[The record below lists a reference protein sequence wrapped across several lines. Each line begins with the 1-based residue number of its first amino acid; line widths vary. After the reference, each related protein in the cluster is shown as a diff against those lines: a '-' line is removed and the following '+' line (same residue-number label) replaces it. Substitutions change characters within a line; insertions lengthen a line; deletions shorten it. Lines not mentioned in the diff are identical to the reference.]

1 MSKNTRYVGLDVH
14 KDTISVAVAE
24 SGRQGE
30 VRYHGVIANSE
41 PAIRKLVKKLG
52 PAEEL
57 RCCYEAGP
65 CGFVLYWL
73 LTLLGVDCTVVA
85 PSLIPERA
93 GDRVKTDRRDAEKL
107 ARLHRSG
114 ELVAVWV
121 PDPAHEALRDLV
133 RLRESAVK
141 DRHGV
146 RQQLGKFLLRRG
158 RSKPTEWTSWTHKHM
173 EWLGQQKFEHT
184 SDEIIHCDLMSEI
197 KHQDARV
204 ERLEKGID
212 EAMERAPTE
221 QQELVAA
228 LATLR
233 GVAKLTALT
242 LVVEVGSFSRFQ
254 TAGSLMSYCGLVPS
268 ENSTGGP
275 KKARRGRI
283 TKTGN
288 AHLRRI
294 LGEASWHYA
303 KRPRPS
309 PKLARRQKGASP
321 ALLEISRKAEARLS
335 SRFARLTLKG
345 KPKPKAAIAVAREL
359 LGFIWDIG
367 VQVERQQRERQ
378 SHQPPPRERRP
389 REQQPRGQRPEHQ
402 AA

>member
-24 SGRQGE
+24 PGRSGE
-30 VRYHGVIANSE
+30 VRYHGTIANNE
-41 PAIRKLVKKLG
+41 PAVRKLVKKLG

-65 CGFVLYWL
+65 CGYVLFWL
-73 LTLLGVDCTVVA
+73 LTALGVDCTVVA

-141 DRHGV
+141 SRLRVRH
-146 RQQLGKFLLRRG
+146 QLSKFLLRRG
-158 RSKPTEWTSWTHKHM
+158 RTKPTGWVSWTCKHM
-173 EWLGQQKFEHT
+173 DWIRQHKFEHV
-184 SDEIIHCDLMSEI
+184 SDTIIHVDLLHEVQ
-197 KHQDARV
+197 HADARI
-204 ERLEKGID
+204 ERLEQAID
-212 EAMERAPTE
+212 EAMTRAPAE

-233 GVAKLTALT
+233 GVGRLTAVT
-242 LVVEVGSFSRFQ
+242 LVVEVGSFSRFHS
-254 TAGSLMSYCGLVPS
+254 AGALMSYCGMVPS
-268 ENSTGGP
+268 EHSTGGP
-275 KKARRGRI
+275 GKARRGRI
-283 TKTGN
+283 TKAGN

-309 PKLARRQKGASP
+309 PALARRQKGASP
-321 ALLEISRKAEARLS
+321 ALLEISRKAEQRLS
-335 SRFARLTLKG
+335 MRFARLTFQG
-345 KPKPKAAIAVAREL
+345 KPRPKAVTAVAREL
-359 LGFIWDIG
+359 LGFVWDIG
-367 VQVERQQRERQ
+367 VKVERQQRER
-378 SHQPPPRERRP
+378 PPERRV
-389 REQQPRGQRPEHQ
+389 
-402 AA
+402 A

>member
-24 SGRQGE
+24 PGRQGE

-65 CGFVLYWL
+65 CGYVLYWQ
-73 LTLLGVDCTVVA
+73 LTALGVDCTVVA
-85 PSLIPERA
+85 PSLIPERP

-133 RLRESAVK
+133 RLRESAVQN
-141 DRHGV
+141 RLRT
-146 RQQLGKFLLRRG
+146 RQQLTKFLLRRG
-158 RSKPTEWTSWTHKHM
+158 RPKPKEWASWTRKHL
-173 EWLGQQKFEHT
+173 EWLRQQKFDQE
-184 SDEIIHCDLMSEI
+184 SDEIIYSDLMSEMQ
-197 KHQDARV
+197 HTDERV
-204 ERLEKGID
+204 ARLEKSID
-212 EAMERAPTE
+212 EAMERAPAE

-233 GVAKLTALT
+233 GVARLTAIT
-242 LVVEVGSFSRFQ
+242 LVVEVGCFSRFKK
-254 TAGSLMSYCGLVPS
+254 ASSLMSYCGVVPS

-275 KKARRGRI
+275 GKARRGRI

-294 LGEASWHYA
+294 LGEASWHYT

-309 PKLARRQKGASP
+309 PKLARRRKGASP
-321 ALLEISRKAEARLS
+321 ALLEISRKAEQRLS
-335 SRFARLTLKG
+335 SRFARLTFKG
-345 KPKPKAAIAVAREL
+345 IPRPKAAMAVAREL
-359 LGFIWDIG
+359 LGFVWDIG
-367 VQVERQQRERQ
+367 VQVEQQQRERQ
-378 SHQPPPRERRP
+378 QGRQQRQRQPEPRT
-389 REQQPRGQRPEHQ
+389 
-402 AA
+402 A

>member
-14 KDTISVAVAE
+14 KETISVAVAE
-24 SGRQGE
+24 PGRAGE
-30 VRYHGVIANSE
+30 VRYLGRIANSE

-57 RCCYEAGP
+57 CCCYEAGP
-65 CGFVLYWL
+65 CGYVLYWQ
-73 LTLLGVDCTVVA
+73 LTRLGVDCTVVA

-114 ELVAVWV
+114 ELVGVWV
-121 PDPAHEALRDLV
+121 PDPAQEALRDLV

-141 DRHGV
+141 DRLRV
-146 RQQLGKFLLRRG
+146 RNQLGKFLLRRG
-158 RSKPTEWTSWTHKHM
+158 RSKPKEWTSWTRKHL
-173 EWLGQQKFEHT
+173 EWIGQQEFEQS
-184 SDEIIHCDLMSEI
+184 SDKVIHIDLVSEVQ
-197 KHQDARV
+197 HQDGRIK
-204 ERLEKGID
+204 RLEEAID
-212 EAMERAPTE
+212 EAMERAPGE
-221 QQELVAA
+221 LRELVAA

-233 GVAKLTALT
+233 GVAQLTAVT
-242 LVVEVGSFSRFQ
+242 LVTEVGCFSRFR
-254 TAGSLMSYCGLVPS
+254 TAGALMSYCGMVPS
-268 ENSTGGP
+268 EHSTGDP
-275 KKARRGRI
+275 ANAKRGRI

-309 PKLARRQKGASP
+309 PKLARRQKGACP
-321 ALLEISRKAEARLS
+321 AFLEISRKAEQRLS
-335 SRFARLTLKG
+335 SRFARLTFKG
-345 KPKPKAAIAVAREL
+345 KPRPKAAIAVAREL

-367 VQVERQQRERQ
+367 VQVEQQQRERRQ
-378 SHQPPPRERRP
+378 RER
-389 REQQPRGQRPEHQ
+389 QPERR

>member
-14 KDTISVAVAE
+14 KETIAVAVAE
-24 SGRQGE
+24 PGRQGE
-30 VRYHGVIANSE
+30 VRYHGAIPNTE
-41 PAIRKLVKKLG
+41 HAIRKLVKKLG
-52 PAEEL
+52 PAAEL

-65 CGFVLYWL
+65 CGYVLYWL
-73 LTLLGVDCTVVA
+73 LTMLGVDCTVVA
-85 PSLIPERA
+85 PSLIPERK

-121 PDPAHEALRDLV
+121 PDRAQEALRDLV
-133 RLRESAVK
+133 RLRESAVE
-141 DRHGV
+141 DRLRV
-146 RQQLGKFLLRRG
+146 RQQLTKFLLRRG
-158 RSKPTEWTSWTHKHM
+158 RSKPKEWASWTRKHL
-173 EWLGQQKFEHT
+173 EWLRQQKFDQE
-184 SDEIIHCDLMSEI
+184 SDEVIYSDLMSELQ
-197 KHQDARV
+197 HREERV
-204 ERLEKGID
+204 ARLEKSMD
-212 EAMERAPTE
+212 EAMERAPAE

-233 GVAKLTALT
+233 GVARLTAMT
-242 LVVEVGSFSRFQ
+242 LVLEVGCFSRFKK
-254 TAGSLMSYCGLVPS
+254 ASSLMSYCGLVPS

-275 KKARRGRI
+275 ANARRGRI

-321 ALLEISRKAEARLS
+321 ALLAISRKAEQRLS
-335 SRFARLTLKG
+335 NRFARLTFKNV
-345 KPKPKAAIAVAREL
+345 PRPKAAIAVAREL
-359 LGFIWDIG
+359 LGFVWDIG
-367 VQVERQQRERQ
+367 VQVEQQQRERQQRERR
-378 SHQPPPRERRP
+378 QPKR
-389 REQQPRGQRPEHQ
+389 QQPKRQPEHR

>member
-14 KDTISVAVAE
+14 KETISVAVAE
-24 SGRQGE
+24 PGRAGE
-30 VRYHGVIANSE
+30 VRYLGRIANSE

-57 RCCYEAGP
+57 CCCYEAGP
-65 CGFVLYWL
+65 CGYVLYWQ
-73 LTLLGVDCTVVA
+73 LTRLGVDCTVVA

-114 ELVAVWV
+114 ELVGVWV
-121 PDPAHEALRDLV
+121 PDPAQEALRDLV

-141 DRHGV
+141 NRLRV
-146 RQQLGKFLLRRG
+146 RNQLGKFLLRRG
-158 RSKPTEWTSWTHKHM
+158 RSKPKEWTSWTRKHL
-173 EWLGQQKFEHT
+173 EWIGRQEFEHM
-184 SDEIIHCDLMSEI
+184 SDQVIHADLVSEVQHEDERI
-197 KHQDARV
+197 Q
-204 ERLEKGID
+204 RLEKAID
-212 EAMERAPTE
+212 EAMERAPAE
-221 QQELVAA
+221 LRELVTA

-233 GVAKLTALT
+233 GVAQLTAVT
-242 LVVEVGSFSRFQ
+242 LVTEVGCFSRFQ
-254 TAGSLMSYCGLVPS
+254 KASSLMSYCGLVPS
-268 ENSTGGP
+268 EHSTGDP
-275 KKARRGRI
+275 ANAKRGRI

-288 AHLRRI
+288 THLRRI

-321 ALLEISRKAEARLS
+321 ALLAISRKAEQRLS
-335 SRFARLTLKG
+335 SRFARLTFKG
-345 KPKPKAAIAVAREL
+345 KPRPKAAIAVAREL

-367 VQVERQQRERQ
+367 IQVEQQQRERQQRERR
-378 SHQPPPRERRP
+378 PERR
-389 REQQPRGQRPEHQ
+389 

>member
-24 SGRQGE
+24 PGRQGE
-30 VRYHGVIANSE
+30 VRYHGIIANSE

-73 LTLLGVDCTVVA
+73 LTMLGVECMVVA

-114 ELVAVWV
+114 ELVGVWV

-141 DRHGV
+141 NRLRVRH
-146 RQQLGKFLLRRG
+146 QLTKFLLRRG
-158 RSKPTEWTSWTHKHM
+158 RSKPKEWTSWTRKHL
-173 EWLGQQKFEHT
+173 EWLRQQKFEQS
-184 SDEIIHCDLMSEI
+184 SDETIYADLLSEVQHADGRI
-197 KHQDARV
+197 
-204 ERLEKGID
+204 ERLEQAID
-212 EAMERAPTE
+212 EAMTRAPAE
-221 QQELVAA
+221 LQELVAA

-233 GVAKLTALT
+233 GVAQLTAVT
-242 LVVEVGSFSRFQ
+242 LVVEVGCFSRFE
-254 TAGSLMSYCGLVPS
+254 TAGSLMSYCGMVPS
-268 ENSTGGP
+268 EHSTGGP
-275 KKARRGRI
+275 GKARRGRI

-309 PKLARRQKGASP
+309 PKLARRQQGASP
-321 ALLEISRKAEARLS
+321 ALLEIARKAEQRLS

-345 KPKPKAAIAVAREL
+345 KPRPKAAMAVAREL
-359 LGFIWDIG
+359 LGFVWDIG
-367 VQVERQQRERQ
+367 VQVERQQRQRRPERQ
-378 SHQPPPRERRP
+378 
-389 REQQPRGQRPEHQ
+389 

>member
-14 KDTISVAVAE
+14 KETISVAVAE
-24 SGRQGE
+24 PGRKGE
-30 VRYHGVIANSE
+30 VRYHGTIANSE
-41 PAIRKLVKKLG
+41 PAIRRLVKKLG

-65 CGFVLYWL
+65 CGYVLYWL
-73 LTLLGVDCTVVA
+73 LTALGVDCMVVA

-114 ELVAVWV
+114 ELVGVWV

-141 DRHGV
+141 NRLRV
-146 RQQLGKFLLRRG
+146 RQQLTKFLLRRG
-158 RSKPTEWTSWTHKHM
+158 RPKPTGWTSWTRKHL
-173 EWLGQQKFEHT
+173 EWIAQQQFEHS
-184 SDEIIHCDLMSEI
+184 SDKVIHDDLMSEVNHADGRI
-197 KHQDARV
+197 
-204 ERLEKGID
+204 ERLEQSID
-212 EAMERAPTE
+212 EAMTRAPAE

-233 GVAKLTALT
+233 GVARLTAIT
-242 LVVEVGSFSRFQ
+242 LMVEVGCFSRFE
-254 TAGSLMSYCGLVPS
+254 TAGALMSYCGMVPS
-268 ENSTGGP
+268 EHSTGGP
-275 KKARRGRI
+275 NKARRGRI

-309 PKLARRQKGASP
+309 PKLARRRQGASP
-321 ALLEISRKAEARLS
+321 VLLEISRKAEHRLC

-359 LGFIWDIG
+359 LGFVWHIG
-367 VQVERQQRERQ
+367 VQVEQQQRGRRQERQ
-378 SHQPPPRERRP
+378 
-389 REQQPRGQRPEHQ
+389 

>member
-24 SGRQGE
+24 PGREGE
-30 VRYHGVIANSE
+30 VRYRGTIANSE
-41 PAIRKLVKKLG
+41 PAVRKLVKQLG
-52 PAEEL
+52 PVEKL

-65 CGFVLYWL
+65 CGYVLYWL
-73 LTLLGVDCTVVA
+73 LTTLGVHCTVVA

-114 ELVAVWV
+114 ELTEVWV
-121 PDPAHEALRDLV
+121 PTPEDEALRDLV
-133 RLRESAVK
+133 RLRETAVK
-141 DRHGV
+141 DRV
-146 RQQLGKFLLRRG
+146 RVRNQLGKFLLRRG
-158 RSKPTEWTSWTHKHM
+158 RAKPKQWSSWTRKHM
-173 EWLGQQKFEHT
+173 EWLGQQEFGQVIDNVTFTEYLHEVRHE
-184 SDEIIHCDLMSEI
+184 DERI
-197 KHQDARV
+197 ARLDKAI
-204 ERLEKGID
+204 E
-212 EAMERAPTE
+212 EAVANAPAE

-233 GVAKLTALT
+233 GVGRLTAIT
-242 LVVEVGSFSRFQ
+242 LVVEVGCFSRFKK
-254 TAGSLMSYCGLVPS
+254 ASSLMSYCGLVPS
-268 ENSTGGP
+268 EHSTGGP
-275 KKARRGRI
+275 HKARRGHI

-309 PKLARRQKGASP
+309 PKLARRQRGAAP
-321 ALLEISRKAEARLS
+321 ALLEISRKAEHRLS
-335 SRFARLTLKG
+335 SRFLRLTFKNV
-345 KPKPKAAIAVAREL
+345 PRPKAAIAVAREL
-359 LGFIWDIG
+359 LGFVWDIG
-367 VQVERQQRERQ
+367 RQVEQQQQERQ
-378 SHQPPPRERRP
+378 RHERQPGRR
-389 REQQPRGQRPEHQ
+389 

>member
-1 MSKNTRYVGLDVH
+1 MSKDTRYVGLDVH
-14 KDTISVAVAE
+14 KETISVAVAE
-24 SGRQGE
+24 PGREGE
-30 VRYHGVIANSE
+30 VRYHGTIPNNE

-52 PAEEL
+52 PAEKL

-65 CGFVLYWL
+65 CGYVLYWL
-73 LTLLGVDCTVVA
+73 LTALGVGCTVVA

-114 ELVAVWV
+114 ELVGVWV
-121 PDPAHEALRDLV
+121 PDPEHEALRDLV

-141 DRHGV
+141 NRVRVRH
-146 RQQLGKFLLRRG
+146 QLTKFLLRRG
-158 RSKPTEWTSWTHKHM
+158 RSKPKEWTSWTKKHM
-173 EWLGQQKFEHT
+173 VWLAQQVFDQS
-184 SDEIIHCDLMSEI
+184 SDVVIHEDMMSEVR
-197 KHQDARV
+197 HADARI
-204 ERLEKGID
+204 ERLEKSID
-212 EAMERAPTE
+212 EAMARAPAE
-221 QQELVAA
+221 QQEMVAS

-233 GVAKLTALT
+233 GVGQLTAVT
-242 LVVEVGSFSRFQ
+242 LMVEVGCFSRFQ
-254 TAGSLMSYCGLVPS
+254 SAGALMSYCGLVPS
-268 ENSTGGP
+268 EHSTGGP
-275 KKARRGRI
+275 GKARRGGI

-309 PKLARRQKGASP
+309 PKLARRRKGASP
-321 ALLEISRKAEARLS
+321 VLLEISRKAEHRLS
-335 SRFARLTLKG
+335 SRFARLTFKN
-345 KPKPKAAIAVAREL
+345 KPRPKAAMAVAREL
-359 LGFIWDIG
+359 LGFVWDIG

-378 SHQPPPRERRP
+378 QRERPPGR
-389 REQQPRGQRPEHQ
+389 Q

>member
-24 SGRQGE
+24 PGRAGE
-30 VRYHGVIANSE
+30 VRYHGVIANNE

-65 CGFVLYWL
+65 CGYVLYWL
-73 LTLLGVDCTVVA
+73 LTKLGVDCMVVA

-114 ELVAVWV
+114 ELVGVWV

-141 DRHGV
+141 NRLRV
-146 RQQLGKFLLRRG
+146 RQQLSKFLLRRG
-158 RSKPTEWTSWTHKHM
+158 RTKPKEWTSWTRKHV
-173 EWLGQQKFEHT
+173 EWISQQKFEHV
-184 SDEIIHCDLMSEI
+184 SDEVIHADLLYEVQHADGRI
-197 KHQDARV
+197 
-204 ERLEKGID
+204 ERLEQAID
-212 EAMERAPTE
+212 EAMTRVPAE

-233 GVAKLTALT
+233 GVARLTAIT
-242 LVVEVGSFSRFQ
+242 LVAEVGCFSRFE
-254 TAGSLMSYCGLVPS
+254 TAGALMSYCGMVPS
-268 ENSTGGP
+268 EHSTGGP
-275 KKARRGRI
+275 AKARRGGI

-309 PKLARRQKGASP
+309 RKLARRQQGASP
-321 ALLEISRKAEARLS
+321 KLLEISRKAEARLS
-335 SRFARLTLKG
+335 SRFMRLTLKG
-345 KPKPKAAIAVAREL
+345 KPRPKAAMAMAREL
-359 LGFIWDIG
+359 VGFVWAIG
-367 VQVERQQRERQ
+367 VQVEQQQRERQ
-378 SHQPPPRERRP
+378 QRQQQQER
-389 REQQPRGQRPEHQ
+389 Q

>member
-24 SGRQGE
+24 PGRDGE

-41 PAIRKLVKKLG
+41 PTIRKLVKKLG

-65 CGFVLYWL
+65 CGYVLYWL
-73 LTLLGVDCTVVA
+73 LTMLGVDCMVVA

-114 ELVAVWV
+114 ELVGVWV

-141 DRHGV
+141 NRLRVRH
-146 RQQLGKFLLRRG
+146 QLTKFLLRRG
-158 RSKPTEWTSWTHKHM
+158 RAKPTEWTSWTRKHM
-173 EWLGQQKFEHT
+173 EWLAQHKFDHS
-184 SDEIIHCDLMSEI
+184 SDEVIHLDLMSEVQHADGRI
-197 KHQDARV
+197 
-204 ERLEKGID
+204 ERLEKSID
-212 EAMERAPTE
+212 EAMERAPAE

-233 GVAKLTALT
+233 GVARLTAIT
-242 LVVEVGSFSRFQ
+242 LMVEVGCFSRFKK
-254 TAGSLMSYCGLVPS
+254 ASSLMSYCGMVPS
-268 ENSTGGP
+268 EHSTGGP
-275 KKARRGRI
+275 QKAQRGRI

-303 KRPRPS
+303 KRSRPS
-309 PKLARRQKGASP
+309 SKLAHRRKGASP
-321 ALLEISRKAEARLS
+321 AFLEIARKAEQRLS
-335 SRFARLTLKG
+335 SRFARLTFKN
-345 KPKPKAAIAVAREL
+345 KPRPKAAIAVAREL
-359 LGFIWDIG
+359 LGFVWDIG

-378 SHQPPPRERRP
+378 QRERQQRERQPGP
-389 REQQPRGQRPEHQ
+389 R

>member
-24 SGRQGE
+24 SGREGE
-30 VRYHGVIANSE
+30 VRFQGTIANNE
-41 PAIRKLVKKLG
+41 AAIRKLVKKLG
-52 PAEEL
+52 PVEEL

-65 CGFVLYWL
+65 CGYVLYWQ
-73 LTLLGVDCTVVA
+73 LTALGVDCTVVA

-114 ELVAVWV
+114 ELVGVWV

-141 DRHGV
+141 SRLRVRH
-146 RQQLGKFLLRRG
+146 QLTKFLLRRG
-158 RSKPTEWTSWTHKHM
+158 RSKPKEWTSWTRKHL
-173 EWLGQQKFEHT
+173 EWIRQQKFEHA
-184 SDEIIHCDLMSEI
+184 SDEVIHADLLSE
-197 KHQDARV
+197 V
-204 ERLEKGID
+204 EHADGRIARLEKSMD
-212 EAMERAPTE
+212 EAMERAPAE
-221 QQELVAA
+221 QRELVAA

-233 GVAKLTALT
+233 GVARLTAVT
-242 LVVEVGSFSRFQ
+242 LVVEVGSFSRFP
-254 TAGSLMSYCGLVPS
+254 TAGALMSYCGLVPS
-268 ENSTGGP
+268 EHSTGGP
-275 KKARRGRI
+275 GKARRGRI

-288 AHLRRI
+288 AHLRRV

-309 PKLARRQKGASP
+309 PKLARRQKDASP

-335 SRFARLTLKG
+335 SRFTRLTFQG
-345 KPKPKAAIAVAREL
+345 KPRPKAAVAVAREL
-359 LGFIWDIG
+359 LGFVWDIG
-367 VQVERQQRERQ
+367 VQVERQQRERR
-378 SHQPPPRERRP
+378 PERR
-389 REQQPRGQRPEHQ
+389 

>member
-24 SGRQGE
+24 PGRNGE
-30 VRYHGVIANSE
+30 VRYHGTIANSE
-41 PAIRKLVKKLG
+41 PAVRKLLKKLG
-52 PAEEL
+52 PVDAL

-65 CGFVLYWL
+65 CGYVLYWL
-73 LTLLGVDCTVVA
+73 LTALDVDCTVVA

-121 PDPAHEALRDLV
+121 PDPEHEALRDLV
-133 RLRESAVK
+133 RVRESAVK
-141 DRHGV
+141 NRL
-146 RQQLGKFLLRRG
+146 RMRNQLSKFLLRRG
-158 RSKPTEWTSWTHKHM
+158 RSKPKEWTSWTQRHM
-173 EWLGQQKFEHT
+173 EWLQRQTFVHMSDNASFE
-184 SDEIIHCDLMSEI
+184 DMLSEVVHANGRI
-197 KHQDARV
+197 
-204 ERLEKGID
+204 ERLEKSID
-212 EAMERAPTE
+212 EAIERAPAE
-221 QQELVAA
+221 QQELIAA

-233 GVAKLTALT
+233 GVAQLTAVT
-242 LVVEVGSFSRFQ
+242 LVAEVGCFSRFQ
-254 TAGSLMSYCGLVPS
+254 TAGALMSYCGMVPS
-268 ENSTGGP
+268 EYSTGGP
-275 KKARRGRI
+275 GKARRGHI
-283 TKTGN
+283 TKAGN

-303 KRPRPS
+303 KRLRPS
-309 PKLARRQKGASP
+309 RKLTRRQKGASP
-321 ALLEISRKAEARLS
+321 ALIEISRKAEARLS

-359 LGFIWDIG
+359 LGFVWDIG
-367 VQVERQQRERQ
+367 VQVERQQRERRPE
-378 SHQPPPRERRP
+378 QPRRERRP
-389 REQQPRGQRPEHQ
+389 ERR

>member
-24 SGRQGE
+24 PGRQGE
-30 VRYHGVIANSE
+30 VRYHGIIANSE

-73 LTLLGVDCTVVA
+73 LTMLGVECMVVA

-114 ELVAVWV
+114 ELVGVWV

-141 DRHGV
+141 NRLRVRH
-146 RQQLGKFLLRRG
+146 QLTKFLLRRG
-158 RSKPTEWTSWTHKHM
+158 RSKPKEWTSWTRKHL
-173 EWLGQQKFEHT
+173 EWLRQQKFEQS
-184 SDEIIHCDLMSEI
+184 SDEVIYSDLLYEVQHADGRI
-197 KHQDARV
+197 
-204 ERLEKGID
+204 ERLEQAID
-212 EAMERAPTE
+212 EAMTRAPAE

-233 GVAKLTALT
+233 GVAQLTAVT
-242 LVVEVGSFSRFQ
+242 LVVEVGCFSRFE
-254 TAGSLMSYCGLVPS
+254 TAGSLMSYCGMVPS
-268 ENSTGGP
+268 EHSTGGP
-275 KKARRGRI
+275 GKARRGRI

-309 PKLARRQKGASP
+309 PKLARRQQGASP
-321 ALLEISRKAEARLS
+321 ALLEIARKAEQRLS

-345 KPKPKAAIAVAREL
+345 KPRPKAAMAVAREL
-359 LGFIWDIG
+359 LGFVWDIG
-367 VQVERQQRERQ
+367 VQVERQQRQRRPERQ
-378 SHQPPPRERRP
+378 
-389 REQQPRGQRPEHQ
+389 

>member
-14 KDTISVAVAE
+14 KDTISVAIAE
-24 SGRQGE
+24 PGREGE
-30 VRYHGVIANSE
+30 VRYHGTIANSE

-65 CGFVLYWL
+65 CGYVLYWQ
-73 LTLLGVDCTVVA
+73 LTKLGVDCTVVA

-114 ELVAVWV
+114 ELVGVWV

-141 DRHGV
+141 SRLRVRH
-146 RQQLGKFLLRRG
+146 QLTKFLLRRG
-158 RSKPTEWTSWTHKHM
+158 RAKPKEWSSWTRKHL
-173 EWLGQQKFEHT
+173 EWIRQQKFDHS
-184 SDEIIHCDLMSEI
+184 SDEVIHADLLSEVEHADGRI
-197 KHQDARV
+197 
-204 ERLEKGID
+204 ERLEKSMD
-212 EAMERAPTE
+212 EAMERAPAE

-233 GVAKLTALT
+233 GVARLTAVT

-254 TAGSLMSYCGLVPS
+254 TAGALMSYCGLVPS
-268 ENSTGGP
+268 EHSTGGP
-275 KKARRGRI
+275 GKARRGRI

-309 PKLARRQKGASP
+309 PKLARRQKDASP
-321 ALLEISRKAEARLS
+321 ALLELSRKAEHRLS
-335 SRFARLTLKG
+335 SRFARLTFQG
-345 KPKPKAAIAVAREL
+345 KPRPKAAIAVAREL
-359 LGFIWDIG
+359 LGFVWDIG
-367 VQVERQQRERQ
+367 VRVERQQRERQ
-378 SHQPPPRERRP
+378 AERR
-389 REQQPRGQRPEHQ
+389 

>member
-24 SGRQGE
+24 PGRDGE
-30 VRYHGVIANSE
+30 VRYHGTIANSE

-65 CGFVLYWL
+65 CGYVLYWL
-73 LTLLGVDCTVVA
+73 LTQLGVDCTVVA

-114 ELVAVWV
+114 ELVGVWV

-133 RLRESAVK
+133 RVRESAVK
-141 DRHGV
+141 SRLRVRH
-146 RQQLGKFLLRRG
+146 QLSKFLLRRG
-158 RSKPTEWTSWTHKHM
+158 RTKPKEWTSWTSKHM
-173 EWLGQQKFEHT
+173 EWIGQQKFEHS
-184 SDEIIHCDLMSEI
+184 SDEVIHVDLLSEV
-197 KHQDARV
+197 KHADARI
-204 ERLEKGID
+204 ERLEKSID
-212 EAMERAPTE
+212 EAMARAPAE

-233 GVAKLTALT
+233 GVGKLTAVT
-242 LVVEVGSFSRFQ
+242 LVVEVGCFSRFES
-254 TAGSLMSYCGLVPS
+254 ASALMSYCGLVPS
-268 ENSTGGP
+268 EYSTGGP
-275 KKARRGRI
+275 DKARRGRI

-309 PKLARRQKGASP
+309 AKLARRQQGASP
-321 ALLEISRKAEARLS
+321 VLLEISRKAEARLS
-335 SRFARLTLKG
+335 SRFARLTFQG
-345 KPKPKAAIAVAREL
+345 KPKPKAAMAVAREL

-367 VQVERQQRERQ
+367 VRVERQQRER
-378 SHQPPPRERRP
+378 
-389 REQQPRGQRPEHQ
+389 RPERQ

>member
-24 SGRQGE
+24 AGREGE
-30 VRYHGVIANSE
+30 VRYLGRFANSE
-41 PAIRKLVKKLG
+41 PAMRKLVKKLA
-52 PAEEL
+52 PVETL

-65 CGFVLYWL
+65 CGYVLYWL
-73 LTLLGVDCTVVA
+73 LTKLGVDCTVVA

-114 ELVAVWV
+114 ELTAVWV
-121 PDPAHEALRDLV
+121 PDREHEALRDLV
-133 RLRESAVK
+133 RQRETAVK
-141 DRHGV
+141 NRVRVRH
-146 RQQLGKFLLRRG
+146 QLSKFLLRRG
-158 RSKPTEWTSWTHKHM
+158 RTKPKEWTSWTHKHL
-173 EWLGQQKFEHT
+173 EWIRQQEFDHESDKVIHIDHLYEVEHA
-184 SDEIIHCDLMSEI
+184 DGRI
-197 KHQDARV
+197 K
-204 ERLEKGID
+204 RLEQAID
-212 EAMERAPTE
+212 EAMARAPAE

-233 GVAKLTALT
+233 GVARLTAVT
-242 LVVEVGSFSRFQ
+242 LMVEVGYFSRF
-254 TAGSLMSYCGLVPS
+254 ASASALMSYCGLVPS
-268 ENSTGGP
+268 EYSTGGP
-275 KKARRGRI
+275 DKARRGRI

-303 KRPRPS
+303 KQPRPS
-309 PKLARRQKGASP
+309 PKLARRQQGASP
-321 ALLEISRKAEARLS
+321 VLLEISRKAEQRLS
-335 SRFARLTLKG
+335 SRFARLTFQG
-345 KPKPKAAIAVAREL
+345 KPKPKAAMAVAREL

-367 VQVERQQRERQ
+367 VRVERQQRERQ
-378 SHQPPPRERRP
+378 PER
-389 REQQPRGQRPEHQ
+389 Q

>member
-24 SGRQGE
+24 PGREGE

-65 CGFVLYWL
+65 CGYVLYWL
-73 LTLLGVDCTVVA
+73 LTALGVDCTVVA

-114 ELVAVWV
+114 ELVGVWV
-121 PDPAHEALRDLV
+121 PDPEHEALRDLV

-141 DRHGV
+141 NRLRVRH
-146 RQQLGKFLLRRG
+146 QLTKFLLRRG
-158 RSKPTEWTSWTHKHM
+158 RSKPTEWTSWTQKHM
-173 EWLGQQKFEHT
+173 EWLGQQKFVHS
-184 SDEIIHCDLMSEI
+184 SDVIVNDDLLSEVQHADGRI
-197 KHQDARV
+197 
-204 ERLEKGID
+204 ERLEKSID
-212 EAMERAPTE
+212 EAMTRAPAE
-221 QQELVAA
+221 QQEMVAA

-233 GVAKLTALT
+233 GVGRLTAVT
-242 LVVEVGSFSRFQ
+242 LMVEVGCFSRFQ
-254 TAGSLMSYCGLVPS
+254 RASSLMSYCGLVPS
-268 ENSTGGP
+268 EHSTGGP
-275 KKARRGRI
+275 GKARRGGI

-309 PKLARRQKGASP
+309 PKLARRQKDASP
-321 ALLEISRKAEARLS
+321 ALLEISRKAEHRLS
-335 SRFARLTLKG
+335 SRFARLTFKN
-345 KPKPKAAIAVAREL
+345 KPRPKAAMAVAREL
-359 LGFIWDIG
+359 LGFVWDIG

-378 SHQPPPRERRP
+378 QRERPPGR
-389 REQQPRGQRPEHQ
+389 R
-402 AA
+402 AT